1 MVVQRGAKTRGR
13 VAHAMAGADAI
24 EIKATIPDKQMAQTL
39 KRFKLTLS
47 NDEERYIYFFDTPKL
62 DMLDA
67 GIIMRA
73 RRVVGEEHDSTV
85 KFRPIEPSKV
95 EDEWRKYP
103 DFKVEADASEK
114 GMTKSASFSMS
125 AQKGLIKRVAAGKR
139 PIKELLTPA
148 QRKFIEKTAKRKI
161 DFDSLVVLG
170 PLRAHRWRFEDPGCP
185 WPITAELWIREDRD
199 RMMEMSIKATAP
211 QAACAAGGFMA
222 FLAEIGAER
231 DNEQQT
237 KTRWALSYYAG
248 KHAQALAGRKRKS
261 AGATPRAAKAPASPK
276 RRSAGAVTKAA
287 KPAPSRAVKR
297 VAKGA
302 RKGR

>member
-1 MVVQRGAKTRGR
+1 MTVERGAKTRGR
-13 VAHAMAGADAI
+13 VAQAIAGADAI
-24 EIKATIPDKQMAQTL
+24 EIKATIPDQQMAQTL
-39 KRFKLTLS
+39 KRFKLTLR

-62 DMLDA
+62 DLLGA
-67 GIIMRA
+67 GIIVRA
-73 RRVVGEEHDSTV
+73 RRVVGDEHDSTV

-95 EDEWRKYP
+95 GEEWRRYP

-125 AQKGLIKRVAAGKR
+125 AAKGLIKRVATGKR

-148 QRKFIEKTAKRKI
+148 QRKFIESTAKRKI

-199 RMMEMSIKATAP
+199 RMMEMSIKAPAP

-248 KHAQALAGRKRKS
+248 KHA
-261 AGATPRAAKAPASPK
+261 KAPAGPK
-276 RRSAGAVTKAA
+276 REPAGVPPKPAQASARPKRSPAGAVAKSRKRASGTAA
-287 KPAPSRAVKR
+287 KRS
-297 VAKGA
+297 AKGV